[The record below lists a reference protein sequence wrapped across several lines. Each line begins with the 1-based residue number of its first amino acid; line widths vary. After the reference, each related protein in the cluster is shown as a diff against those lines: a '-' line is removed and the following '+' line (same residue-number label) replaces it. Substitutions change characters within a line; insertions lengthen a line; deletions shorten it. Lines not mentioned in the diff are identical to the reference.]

1 MQNRSAAVS
10 LKNMTSRV
18 KLLIPAALAFL
29 LAAPTVVASSE
40 TQALANHWKTSKQYT
55 LDIANQMPAE
65 DYNFKPNPEEMS
77 FGEQMA
83 HLAQANAYFLSLLS
97 GGKSPIDKPASYDK
111 ATVLALL
118 TKSFDYSISA
128 IERATPAQLSKSY
141 KTPDGTMTGI
151 GMIYFAMDH
160 TTHHRAQ
167 CVVYLRCKGIKPAEY
182 RY

>member
-1 MQNRSAAVS
+1 
-10 LKNMTSRV
+10 MTFRAKV
-18 KLLIPAALAFL
+18 LVPAAFALFLASPAV
-29 LAAPTVVASSE
+29 LASGE
-40 TQALANHWKTSKQYT
+40 TQALASHWKTSKQYT

-65 DYNFKPNPEEMS
+65 DYSFKPNPEEMS

-83 HLAQANAYFLSLLS
+83 HIAQANAYFLSLLS
-97 GGKSPIDKPASYDK
+97 DGKSPIDKPASYDK

-128 IERATPAQLSKSY
+128 IERATPAQLSKTY
-141 KTPDGTMTGI
+141 KTPDGAMTGL
-151 GMIYFAMDH
+151 GLIYFAMDH

-167 CVVYLRCKGIKPAEY
+167 CVVYLRCKNIKPAES